1 MSKLILA
8 SSVFNFASLADIAA
22 VNPELAAKVANGNQ
36 DKIDLV
42 VSILEAGLEAGVAA
56 MSIAQIEVVAIR
68 AEITLPAAAS
78 VRKYLNT
85 AIDQGSVMKPSK
97 QTYALVA
104 AGLVAD
110 ETAAEPDAEEE
121 DELAGLGE

>member
-1 MSKLILA
+1 MSKLIIAA
-8 SSVFNFASLADIAA
+8 SAFNFAALGDIVA

-36 DKIDLV
+36 DKIDMV
-42 VSILEAGLEAGVAA
+42 VGILEAGLEAGVAA
-56 MSIAQIEVVAIR
+56 MTIAQIEVVAIR
-68 AEITLPAAAS
+68 ANIALPAAAS

-85 AIDQGSVMKPSK
+85 AIDQGSIMKPSK

-110 ETAAEPDAEEE
+110 ETAAEPEEEE
-121 DELAGLGE
+121 DELAALAAE

>member
-1 MSKLILA
+1 MSKLTLA

-42 VSILEAGLEAGVAA
+42 VSILEAGLVAGVAA

>member
-1 MSKLILA
+1 MTKLVIAA
-8 SSVFNFASLADIAA
+8 SAFNFAALADIAA
-22 VNPELAAKVANGNQ
+22 VNPELASKVANGNQ
-36 DKIDLV
+36 DKIDMV
-42 VSILEAGLEAGVAA
+42 VGILGAALEAGVASL
-56 MSIAQIEVVAIR
+56 SIAQIEVVAIR
-68 AEITLPAAAS
+68 ANIALPAAAS

>member
-1 MSKLILA
+1 MSKLTLA

>member
-85 AIDQGSVMKPSK
+85 AIDQGAVMKPSK

-121 DELAGLGE
+121 DELASLGE